1 MRFYTFFV
9 TPVFVLFLAMQTAQA
24 TTNTAVVFKHASV
37 APGLDF
43 PVTVTTNENGV
54 PVHHFSMNPA
64 ITNMAVATNDLAVL
78 KAQLAGIEAES
89 KKAGEDGKALR
100 NTIRNDYRAVVG
112 VMTNFAARNPE
123 GKKLKDRIDSLEAEL
138 KALKAEMQKK
148 LDEDEAYKTA
158 RSKAE
163 AARDS
168 MKAFEKKVAGIR
180 EKQADIGAKVWQL
193 QTLVDQTRKAEED
206 ALKAKEDAKK
216 AKESK
221 ATISS
226 PQPGF

>member
-9 TPVFVLFLAMQTAQA
+9 IPVFVLFLAMQTAQA
-24 TTNTAVVFKHASV
+24 ATNTAVVFQRAPV
-37 APGLDF
+37 APGLDY
-43 PVTVTTNENGV
+43 PMTVTTNENGV
-54 PVHHFSMNPA
+54 PVHRFSMNPA

-78 KAQLAGIEAES
+78 KAQLEGIEAES

-112 VMTNFAARNPE
+112 VMTNFAARNPD

-163 AARDS
+163 ATRDS

-180 EKQADIGAKVWQL
+180 EKQTDIGAKVWQL
-193 QTLVDQTRKAEED
+193 QTLVDQTRKAEAD
-206 ALKAKEDAKK
+206 ALKAKEDARK
-216 AKESK
+216 AKEAK

-226 PQPGF
+226 P

>member
-1 MRFYTFFV
+1 M
-9 TPVFVLFLAMQTAQA
+9 
-24 TTNTAVVFKHASV
+24 
-37 APGLDF
+37 
-43 PVTVTTNENGV
+43 TVTTNENGV
-54 PVHHFSMNPA
+54 PVHRFSMNPA

-78 KAQLAGIEAES
+78 KAQLEGIEAES

-112 VMTNFAARNPE
+112 VMTNFAARNPD

-163 AARDS
+163 ATRDS

-180 EKQADIGAKVWQL
+180 EKQTDIGAKVWQL
-193 QTLVDQTRKAEED
+193 QTLVDQTRKAEAD
-206 ALKAKEDAKK
+206 ALKAKEDARK
-216 AKESK
+216 AKEAK

-226 PQPGF
+226 P